1 MISQNQSCFKPGDS
15 CINQLL
21 AITHKIYKSF
31 EACLDVKAVF
41 RYLKSIQQGLAPVF
55 SFQVEAEQCLLETL
69 TDLLKDQ
76 KQRVVLNGQ
85 NSSWA
90 NVETGVPQ
98 GSFLSPLLFLSY
110 INDLP
115 DNLSLNAKL
124 FADKALPSPVVH
136 DITTFSCNF
145 NYDLNSNGMGFSI
158 ENEL

>member
-1 MISQNQSCFKPGDS
+1 M
-15 CINQLL
+15 L
-21 AITHKIYKSF
+21 A
-31 EACLDVKAVF
+31 
-41 RYLKSIQQGLAPVF
+41 G
-55 SFQVEAEQCLLETL
+55 TL

-136 DITTFSCNF
+136 DITTFSCNL